1 MKVTGSTKSSA
12 DPAGLADWSRGPTR
26 EKPEILAGGGKAKLL
41 GRP

>member
-12 DPAGLADWSRGPTR
+12 DPAGLQIGGQHQ